1 MPSHKIHLAIAKKIN
16 DKLNLDLDLFML
28 GNVLPDICRE
38 NHRLSHYQNPDKK
51 VLCFADPDKFLSK
64 HKNELN
70 NPIMLGYLTHIL
82 ADRFYNEYIFK
93 NFYVY
98 DDNNNCIGIKYKG
111 EFKELDADERKELK
125 HKELETYDIWLLN
138 NNYVSKFKDL
148 DCYKKV
154 KDFDDITF
162 SEDRLIKYIEDANKD
177 IDDSHDEIYDYKLS
191 TQEELNNIFNNC
203 IKYILDYLS
212 KNWRIIK

>member
-1 MPSHKIHLAIAKKIN
+1 MPSHKIHLAIAKKLN
-16 DKLNLDLDLFML
+16 DKLKLDLDLFML
-28 GNVLPDICRE
+28 GNILPDICIE

-64 HKNELN
+64 HKNELD

-98 DDNNNCIGIKYKG
+98 DDNNNCIGVKYKG
-111 EFKELDADERKELK
+111 KFKELNEIERKELK
-125 HKELETYDIWLLN
+125 HQELETYDIWLLN
-138 NNYVSKFKDL
+138 NNYVDKFKDL

-177 IDDSHDEIYDYKLS
+177 IDESHDEIYDYKLS
-191 TQEELNNIFNNC
+191 NQEELNTMFNSC
-203 IKYILDYLS
+203 IEYILDYLS
-212 KNWRIIK
+212 RIK

>member
-1 MPSHKIHLAIAKKIN
+1 MPSHKIHLAIAKKLN
-16 DKLNLDLDLFML
+16 DKLKLDLDLFML
-28 GNVLPDICRE
+28 GNILPDICIE

-64 HKNELN
+64 HKNELD

-82 ADRFYNEYIFK
+82 ADRFYNEYIFT

-98 DDNNNCIGIKYKG
+98 DDNNNCIGVKYKG
-111 EFKELDADERKELK
+111 KFKELNEIERKELK
-125 HKELETYDIWLLN
+125 HQELETYDIWLLN
-138 NNYVSKFKDL
+138 NNYVDKFKDL

-177 IDDSHDEIYDYKLS
+177 IDESHDEIYDYKLS
-191 TQEELNNIFNNC
+191 NQEELNTMFNSC
-203 IKYILDYLS
+203 IEYILDYLS
-212 KNWRIIK
+212 RIK

>member
-1 MPSHKIHLAIAKKIN
+1 MPSHKIHLAIAKKLN
-16 DKLNLDLDLFML
+16 EKLNLDLDLFML

-38 NHRLSHYQNPDKK
+38 NHRLSHYQNLDKK
-51 VLCFADPDKFLSK
+51 VFCFADPDKFLSK
-64 HKNELN
+64 HKNELD

-98 DDNNNCIGIKYKG
+98 DDNNNCIGVKYKG
-111 EFKELDADERKELK
+111 RFKELNEIERKELK
-125 HKELETYDIWLLN
+125 HQELETYDIWLLN
-138 NNYVSKFKDL
+138 NNYVDKFKDL

-177 IDDSHDEIYDYKLS
+177 IDESHDEIYDYKLS
-191 TQEELNNIFNNC
+191 NQEELNTMFNSC
-203 IKYILDYLS
+203 IEYILDYLS
-212 KNWRIIK
+212 RIK